1 MSNSNVKYIIRNIGL
16 SDLEQIRDIWTKVNF
31 NIFKNINQIMM
42 KIDPEGIFLAQ
53 DEESGFCH
61 CYQLIFII
69 IVDILT
75 R

>member
-1 MSNSNVKYIIRNIGL
+1 MKYIIRNIGL
-16 SDLEQIRDIWTKVNF
+16 SDLEQIRDIWTKANF

-61 CYQLIFII
+61 YQLILQCII
-69 IVDILT
+69 IIDILN